1 MAGKPKPASFLLGLA
16 HVVDHDRA
24 LRARVLGQLTQ
35 RLLKR
40 AEHDARAGALVV

>member
-24 LRARVLGQLTQ
+24 LRARVLGQLPQ